1 MNLSQKQPFETQ
13 PVKTRSVTLRR
24 PAPKSTLPLHS
35 SRQSSR
41 YVGFMDI
48 ETYTNPIEQSIAHLL
63 FHRPSDISLWPD
75 EDVLTYKSHLMI
87 PQPNSSRAR
96 G

>member
-1 MNLSQKQPFETQ
+1 MQNLRIMNLSQKQPFETQ

-48 ETYTNPIEQSIAHLL
+48 ETYTNPADRAVHSSFAVSPTLRH
-63 FHRPSDISLWPD
+63 ISL
-75 EDVLTYKSHLMI
+75 
-87 PQPNSSRAR
+87 AR
-96 G
+96 